1 MKLANFFYLL
11 NAEQVFDIFRAVY
24 RSTVP
29 DSSITELVQLCLT
42 SIPDDIII
50 SEWFLFE
57 ELRPVKR
64 NNKQLPAKTFYL
76 MSSDDKK
83 QYFIRHTG
91 ARRRPLSH
99 IGFAA
104 IAHPLNMRLL
114 VKL

>member
-11 NAEQVFDIFRAVY
+11 GDEQVFLIFRAVY
-24 RSTVP
+24 RSTVS
-29 DSSITELVQLCLT
+29 DAAVMDLVQLCLT

-57 ELRPVKR
+57 ELRPIKR
-64 NNKQLPAKTFYL
+64 NNKQLPTKTFYL
-76 MSSDDKK
+76 MSSDEKK

-91 ARRRPLSH
+91 NRRRALSH

-104 IAHPLNMRLL
+104 ISHPHNMRLL

>member
-1 MKLANFFYLL
+1 M
-11 NAEQVFDIFRAVY
+11 Y
-24 RSTVP
+24 RPSVS
-29 DSSITELVQLCLT
+29 DAAITELVQLCLS

-57 ELRPVKR
+57 ELRPIKR
-64 NNKQLPAKTFYL
+64 NNRQLPAKTFYL

-83 QYFIRHTG
+83 QYFIRHSG
-91 ARRRPLSH
+91 NRRRPLSH

-104 IAHPLNMRLL
+104 IAYPLNMRLL